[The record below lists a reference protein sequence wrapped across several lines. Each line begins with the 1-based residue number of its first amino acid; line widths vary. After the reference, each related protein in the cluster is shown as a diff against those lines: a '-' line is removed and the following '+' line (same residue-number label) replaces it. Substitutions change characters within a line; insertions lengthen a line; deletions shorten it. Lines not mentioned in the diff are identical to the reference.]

1 MKLFDLIIISGA
13 TLSHANHKILD
24 NISLAIK
31 NNDRIGLIG
40 RNGSGKSSFL
50 DMIDGKHLIDNGSIS
65 KKANIKIS
73 YVEQEP
79 ILQEDINIF
88 KAIYNDMSSDYQ
100 HYDNNKVAR
109 TKKIINDLNLDE
121 NLLIKNISK
130 GVYKKVALAKAIVSD
145 PDLLMLDEPTNH
157 LDIEGI
163 EYFADKLSKWKK
175 SLILVTHDRY
185 FLDKTTNKIIEID
198 KNKIFYFPGNYSK
211 WQSHKDQIIESEET
225 LEKKLDEVLHQE
237 ELWIRKGVQAR
248 RKRNEGRVRRLEQ
261 LRQQR
266 EERIKNTGTLKIT
279 FNESKISGKIV
290 YKVKSV
296 SKSYNNIKI
305 IDNFST
311 EIIRKDRV
319 GIVGPNSVGKTT
331 LLNIILQKDHPDSG
345 SVETGTNINVGYF
358 DQQKNSLYEDKTI
371 LENISINGEWI
382 FYDNKNIHVI
392 KYLENFLFHPSK
404 IHNLV
409 KTLSG
414 GEKTRLALAMLLSKP
429 TNVLILDEPTNDLDI
444 ESVEVLEEK
453 LQNYHGTIIIVSH
466 DRTFLNNIVTQTI
479 VFKGNGNWINTF
491 GTIDTNEYFYYKKQ
505 EKINKNI
512 LINKNPEKKSGN
524 KVSKLQPWEVKELEE
539 ITKTITTLENKLY
552 ELTAKL
558 STPQMHQKPN
568 PELEEINIK
577 IETISLAIEE
587 KYLRWE
593 TLEEKN
599 NKHNNT

>member
-24 NISLAIK
+24 NISLVIK

-50 DMIDGKHLIDNGSIS
+50 DMIDGKHVIDNGSIS
-65 KKANIKIS
+65 KKTNIKIS

-79 ILQEDINIF
+79 ILQADINIF
-88 KAIYNDMSSDYQ
+88 RAIYNDISDYQ
-100 HYDNNKVAR
+100 NYDNNKVAR
-109 TKKIINDLNLDE
+109 TKKIINDLNLNE
-121 NLLIKNISK
+121 NLLVKNISK
-130 GVYKKVALAKAIVSD
+130 GTYKKVALAKAIVSD
-145 PDLLMLDEPTNH
+145 PDLLILDEPTNH

-163 EYFADKLSKWKK
+163 EYFEDRLSKWRK

-198 KNKIFYFPGNYSK
+198 RGKLFYFPGNYYE
-211 WQSHKDQIIESEET
+211 WQSHKDQVVESEEIM
-225 LEKKLDEVLHQE
+225 EKKLDEVLYQE
-237 ELWIRKGVQAR
+237 ELWIKKGVQAR
-248 RKRNEGRVRRLEQ
+248 RKRNEGRVRRLDL

-266 EERIKNTGTLKIT
+266 EERIKNTGPIKIK
-279 FNESKISGKIV
+279 FNESKTSGKIV

-296 SKSYNNIKI
+296 NKSYNNIKI

-319 GIVGPNSVGKTT
+319 GIVGPNSAGKTT

-345 SVETGTNINVGYF
+345 NVETGTNINVGYF
-358 DQQKNSLYEDKTI
+358 DQHKNSLYEDRTI

-404 IHNLV
+404 INSLV

-466 DRTFLNNIVTQTI
+466 DRAFLNNIITQTI
-479 VFKGNGNWINTF
+479 VFKGNGKWLNTF
-491 GTIDTNEYFYYKKQ
+491 GTIDKNEYFYYKKQ

-512 LINKNPEKKSGN
+512 LINKNPEKKSEN
-524 KVSKLQPWEVKELEE
+524 KVTKLQPWEAKELEE
-539 ITKTITTLENKLY
+539 ITKTITTLENKLL
-552 ELTAKL
+552 ELTVKL
-558 STPQMHQKPN
+558 GNPELHQKPN
-568 PELEEINIK
+568 PFLEEINNKIK
-577 IETISLAIEE
+577 IISLEIEK
-587 KYLRWE
+587 KYARWE
-593 TLEEKN
+593 TLEKKN
-599 NKHNNT
+599 NNT